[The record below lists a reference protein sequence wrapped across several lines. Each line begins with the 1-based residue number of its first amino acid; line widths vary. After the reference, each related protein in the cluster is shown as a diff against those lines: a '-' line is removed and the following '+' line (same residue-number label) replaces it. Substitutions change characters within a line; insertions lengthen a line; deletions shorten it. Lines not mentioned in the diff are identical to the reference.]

1 MAKLE
6 AQVARGS
13 EPLEKQADA
22 MEMPHPTFVTETRSC
37 TSVEKSSSACLNLV
51 VSPKMSKL
59 RDEIVRFGEAVPQY
73 V

>member
-37 TSVEKSSSACLNLV
+37 TSVEESSACLNLA